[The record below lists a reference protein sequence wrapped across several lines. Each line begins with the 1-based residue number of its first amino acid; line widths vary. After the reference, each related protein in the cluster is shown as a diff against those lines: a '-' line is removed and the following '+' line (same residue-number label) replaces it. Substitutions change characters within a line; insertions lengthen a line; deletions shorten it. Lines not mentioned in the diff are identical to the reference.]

1 MPQIARLVPPSVPVD
16 VYMLLHSY
24 IGRSVFSLFGVV
36 PFRTLLD
43 HRTTPHPKPP
53 RTFRV
58 RAENPAP
65 PRMKPTPRTPRDA
78 APRVTPRLGAALHW
92 TALVLGDLI
101 QRPRRAEAGRA
112 VSGQRFGDRSC
123 RCLGNTRAETGLRA
137 VRAWTNDGDPCFM
150 GGSFSPPPC
159 TMLVMPLF
167 SLI

>member
-123 RCLGNTRAETGLRA
+123 RCLGPWCDVQRIAGVPGLCAALEDTYSTDYR
-137 VRAWTNDGDPCFM
+137 VELDEDG
-150 GGSFSPPPC
+150 
-159 TMLVMPLF
+159 
-167 SLI
+167 